1 MGAMLDKSS
10 EKVIAKWLYL
20 GVPAVSLLVTG
31 FFNYDPVNVAKM
43 VLTAGVGFS
52 IFALLIK
59 SGVIKLWKYNQ
70 ATLIFV
76 GFFLA
81 AGLLSVFSSSSPLV
95 QNLYGVFGRNTGFIT
110 YVGLSGILLG
120 ASLLTAKENFHK
132 ITKGLL
138 AVGLLNVIICITEI
152 AGFNIFGFNNIYNT
166 ILGTFGN
173 PNFISSF
180 LGIFISAFLAYVVS
194 PNTNKWLRISAPF
207 IIAIAF
213 YEVLYSNSIQGV
225 VVTVI
230 GFGLVGF
237 FLVRAHLK
245 KLILQISYLVAG
257 AIAAAF
263 GIAGALQVG
272 PLTQYIYKTSVSL
285 RGEYWR
291 AGLKTGLDHPFTGVG
306 FDAYGDWYRFSR
318 SASAMIMPGPKVIT
332 NSAHNVNIDIFAYGG
347 FPLVIAYLGLLVIA
361 AISIIK
367 VIKRS
372 SGYDKYFIPLATAWA
387 CYQAQA
393 LISINQIG
401 LAVWGWALTGAVIG
415 YERATRQDSVI
426 ASEPAAKSKNLKK
439 SKDQNTTAYLTS
451 VAGLAIGVVIAFPP
465 FMADTSWRT
474 AMKSGGV
481 DAVVKVA
488 NQFPLDS
495 FRMANI
501 SVLLEQNKF
510 PQQAYVV
517 AKKLTEFNPNY
528 YDGWKLI
535 AGISIPTAEEK
546 ANATKMMHK
555 LDPRN
560 LKLE

>member
-1 MGAMLDKSS
+1 MLDKSS

-31 FFNYDPVNVAKM
+31 FASYDPVNVGKM
-43 VLTAGVGFS
+43 VLAVGAGFS
-52 IFALLIK
+52 ILAILIK
-59 SGVIKLWKYNQ
+59 SGLSNFWKYQ
-70 ATLIFV
+70 RSTSIFLLM
-76 GFFLA
+76 FLA
-81 AGLLSVFSSSSPLV
+81 AGLVAVVASTSPLA
-95 QNLYGVFGRNTGFIT
+95 QNVYGVFGRNTGFLT
-110 YVGLSGILLG
+110 YVGLTGILAG
-120 ASLLTAKENFHK
+120 AAVLSEKENFHK
-132 ITKGLL
+132 LTKGLL
-138 AVGLLNVIICITEI
+138 AVGLLNVLFCALEI

-194 PNTNKWLRISAPF
+194 PNVNKWLRISAPF
-207 IIAIAF
+207 VIALAF

-225 VVTVI
+225 VVTFI
-230 GFGLVGF
+230 GFGIVGF

-245 KLILQISYLVAG
+245 KASLQIAYLVSG
-257 AIAAAF
+257 SIAAAF
-263 GIAGALQVG
+263 GVAGALQVG

-291 AGLKTGLDHPFTGVG
+291 AGLTMGMDNPFTGVG
-306 FDAYGDWYRFSR
+306 FDTYGDMFRFSR

-347 FPLVIAYLGLLVIA
+347 FPLIIAYLGLLVIA

-372 SGYDKYFIPLATAWA
+372 SGYDKYFIPLATSWA

-415 YERATRQDSVI
+415 YERATRQDSVV

-465 FMADTSWRT
+465 FMADSAWRN
-474 AMKSGGV
+474 AMKSGSAETV
-481 DAVVKVA
+481 QKVA
-488 NQFPLDS
+488 TQWPLDS
-495 FRMANI
+495 YRLANI
-501 SVLLEQNKF
+501 SILLEQNKYN
-510 PQQAYVV
+510 QQAYDL
-517 AKKLTEFNPNY
+517 AKKLTTFNPNY
-528 YDGWKLI
+528 YDGWKII
-535 AGISIPTAEEK
+535 AGISLPTEEEK
-546 ANATKMMHK
+546 ANATKMMRK

-560 LKLE
+560 INLE

>member
-1 MGAMLDKSS
+1 MLDKSS

-31 FFNYDPVNVAKM
+31 FASYDPVNVGKM
-43 VLTAGVGFS
+43 VLAVGAGFS
-52 IFALLIK
+52 ILAILIK
-59 SGVIKLWKYNQ
+59 GGLSNFWKYQ
-70 ATLIFV
+70 RSTSIFLLM
-76 GFFLA
+76 FLA
-81 AGLLSVFSSSSPLV
+81 AGLVAVVASTSPLA
-95 QNLYGVFGRNTGFIT
+95 QNVYGVFGRNTGFLT
-110 YVGLSGILLG
+110 YVGLTGILAG
-120 ASLLTAKENFHK
+120 AAVLSEKENFHK
-132 ITKGLL
+132 LTKGLL
-138 AVGLLNVIICITEI
+138 AVGLLNVLFCALEI

-194 PNTNKWLRISAPF
+194 PNVNKWLRISAPF
-207 IIAIAF
+207 VIALAF

-225 VVTVI
+225 VVTFI
-230 GFGLVGF
+230 GFGIVGF

-245 KLILQISYLVAG
+245 KASLQIAYIVSG
-257 AIAAAF
+257 SIAAGF

-291 AGLKTGLDHPFTGVG
+291 AGLTMGMDNPFTGVG
-306 FDAYGDWYRFSR
+306 FDTYGDMFRFSR

-347 FPLVIAYLGLLVIA
+347 FPLVIAYLGLLVIS

-415 YERATRQDSVI
+415 YERATRPDSVV

-465 FMADTSWRT
+465 FMADSAWRN
-474 AMKSGGV
+474 AMKSGSAETV
-481 DAVVKVA
+481 QKVA
-488 NQFPLDS
+488 TQWPLDS
-495 FRMANI
+495 YRLANI
-501 SVLLEQNKF
+501 SILLEQNKYN
-510 PQQAYVV
+510 QQAYDL
-517 AKKLTEFNPNY
+517 AKQLTTFNPNY
-528 YDGWKLI
+528 YDGWKII
-535 AGISIPTAEEK
+535 AGISLPTEEEK
-546 ANATKMMHK
+546 ANATKMMRK

-560 LKLE
+560 INLE

>member
-1 MGAMLDKSS
+1 MLDKSS

-31 FFNYDPVNVAKM
+31 FINYDPVNVAKM

-52 IFALLIK
+52 IFALFIK
-59 SGVIKLWKYNQ
+59 SGVIKLWKYNKS
-70 ATLIFV
+70 TLLFV

-120 ASLLTAKENFHK
+120 ASILTAKENFHK
-132 ITKGLL
+132 LTKGLL
-138 AVGLLNVIICITEI
+138 AVGLLNVGICLTEI

-194 PNTNKWLRISAPF
+194 PNTNKWLRVSAPF
-207 IIAIAF
+207 VIAIAF

-245 KLILQISYLVAG
+245 KISLQISYLVAG

-291 AGLKTGLDHPFTGVG
+291 AGLKTGMDNPFTGVG
-306 FDAYGDWYRFSR
+306 FDSYGDWYRFSR
-318 SASAMIMPGPKVIT
+318 SASAMIMPGPKTIT
-332 NSAHNVNIDIFAYGG
+332 NSAHNVNIDIFSYGG
-347 FPLVIAYLGLLVIA
+347 FPLILAYFGLMVLA
-361 AISIIK
+361 GISILK
-367 VIKRS
+367 VIKRTT
-372 SGYDKYFIPLATAWA
+372 GYDKYFIPLATAWA

-393 LISINQIG
+393 MISINQIG

-415 YERATRQDSVI
+415 YERATRETNESKTEPQSKTKPI
-426 ASEPAAKSKNLKK
+426 KKAS
-439 SKDQNTTAYLTS
+439 DQNTSAYLTS
-451 VAGLAIGVVIAFPP
+451 VIGLALGVSIAFPP

-510 PQQAYVV
+510 PQQAYDV

>member
-1 MGAMLDKSS
+1 MLDKSS

-31 FFNYDPVNVAKM
+31 FASYDPVNVGKM
-43 VLTAGVGFS
+43 VLAVGAGFS
-52 IFALLIK
+52 ILAILIK
-59 SGVIKLWKYNQ
+59 SGLSNFSKYQ
-70 ATLIFV
+70 RSTSVFLLM
-76 GFFLA
+76 FLA
-81 AGLLSVFSSSSPLV
+81 AGLVAVFASTSPLT
-95 QNLYGVFGRNTGFIT
+95 QNVYGVFGRNTGFLT
-110 YVGLSGILLG
+110 YIGLAGILAG
-120 ASLLTAKENFHK
+120 AAVLSEKENFHK
-132 ITKGLL
+132 LTKGLL
-138 AVGLLNVIICITEI
+138 AVGALNVIFCALEI
-152 AGFNIFGFNNIYNT
+152 SGFNIFGFNNIYNT

-194 PNTNKWLRISAPF
+194 PNVNKWLRISAPF
-207 IIAIAF
+207 VIALAF

-225 VVTVI
+225 VVTFI
-230 GFGLVGF
+230 GFGIVGF

-245 KLILQISYLVAG
+245 KASLQIAYIVSG
-257 AIAAAF
+257 SIAAGF
-263 GIAGALQVG
+263 GVAGALQVG

-291 AGLKTGLDHPFTGVG
+291 AGLTMGMDNPFTGVG
-306 FDAYGDWYRFSR
+306 FDTYGDMFRFSR

-347 FPLVIAYLGLLVIA
+347 FPLIISYLGLLVIA

-372 SGYDKYFIPLATAWA
+372 SGYDKYFIPLATAWV

-426 ASEPAAKSKNLKK
+426 AGESAAKSKNLKK
-439 SKDQNTTAYLTS
+439 SKDQNTTSYLTS

-465 FMADTSWRT
+465 FMADSAWRN
-474 AMKSGGV
+474 AMKTGSAESV
-481 DAVVKVA
+481 QKVA
-488 NQFPLDS
+488 TQWPLDS
-495 FRMANI
+495 YRIANI
-501 SVLLEQNKF
+501 SILLEQNKYN
-510 PQQAYVV
+510 QQAYDL
-517 AKKLTEFNPNY
+517 AKKLTTFNPNY
-528 YDGWKLI
+528 YDGWKII
-535 AGISIPTAEEK
+535 AGISLPTEEEK
-546 ANATKMMHK
+546 ANATKKMRK

-560 LKLE
+560 INLE

>member
-1 MGAMLDKSS
+1 MLDKSS

-31 FFNYDPVNVAKM
+31 FASYDPVNVGKM
-43 VLTAGVGFS
+43 VLAVGAGFS
-52 IFALLIK
+52 IIALLIK
-59 SGVIKLWKYNQ
+59 NRLTNFWKYQ
-70 ATLIFV
+70 RSTSIFLLM
-76 GFFLA
+76 FLA
-81 AGLLSVFSSSSPLV
+81 AGLVAVVASTSPLA
-95 QNLYGVFGRNTGFIT
+95 QNVYGVFGRNTGFLT
-110 YVGLSGILLG
+110 YVGLTGILAG
-120 ASLLTAKENFHK
+120 AAVLSEKENFHK
-132 ITKGLL
+132 LTKGLL
-138 AVGLLNVIICITEI
+138 AVGILNVMFCALEI

-194 PNTNKWLRISAPF
+194 PNINKWLRISAPF
-207 IIAIAF
+207 VIALAF

-225 VVTVI
+225 VVTFI

-245 KLILQISYLVAG
+245 KASLQIAYIVSG
-257 AIAAAF
+257 SIAAGF

-291 AGLKTGLDHPFTGVG
+291 AGLTMGMDNPFTGVG
-306 FDAYGDWYRFSR
+306 FDTYGDMFRFSR

-372 SGYDKYFIPLATAWA
+372 SGYDKRFIPLATAWA

-426 ASEPAAKSKNLKK
+426 AGESAAKSKNLKK

-465 FMADTSWRT
+465 FMADSAWRN
-474 AMKSGGV
+474 AMKSGSAETV
-481 DAVVKVA
+481 QKVA
-488 NQFPLDS
+488 TQWPLDS
-495 FRMANI
+495 YRLANI
-501 SVLLEQNKF
+501 SILLEQNKYN
-510 PQQAYVV
+510 QQAYDL
-517 AKKLTEFNPNY
+517 AKQLTTFNPNY
-528 YDGWKLI
+528 YDGWKII
-535 AGISIPTAEEK
+535 AGISLPTEEEK
-546 ANATKMMHK
+546 ANATKMMRK

-560 LKLE
+560 INLE

>member
-1 MGAMLDKSS
+1 MLDKSS

-31 FFNYDPVNVAKM
+31 FASYDPVNVGKM
-43 VLTAGVGFS
+43 VLAVGAGFS
-52 IFALLIK
+52 ILAILIK
-59 SGVIKLWKYNQ
+59 SGLSNFWKYQ
-70 ATLIFV
+70 RSTSIFLLM
-76 GFFLA
+76 FLA
-81 AGLLSVFSSSSPLV
+81 AGVIAVFASTSPLA
-95 QNLYGVFGRNTGFIT
+95 QNVYGVFGRNTGFLT
-110 YVGLSGILLG
+110 YIGLAGILAG
-120 ASLLTAKENFHK
+120 AAVLSEKENFHK
-132 ITKGLL
+132 LTKGLL
-138 AVGLLNVIICITEI
+138 AVGSLNVLFCALEI

-194 PNTNKWLRISAPF
+194 PNVNKWLRISAPF
-207 IIAIAF
+207 VIALAF

-225 VVTVI
+225 VVTFI
-230 GFGLVGF
+230 GFGIVGF

-245 KLILQISYLVAG
+245 KASLQIAYLVSG
-257 AIAAAF
+257 SIAAAF
-263 GIAGALQVG
+263 GVAGALQVG

-291 AGLKTGLDHPFTGVG
+291 AGLTMGMDNPVTGVG
-306 FDAYGDWYRFSR
+306 FDTYGDMFRFSR

-415 YERATRQDSVI
+415 YERATRQDSGIVGE
-426 ASEPAAKSKNLKK
+426 SAAKSKNLKK

-465 FMADTSWRT
+465 FMADSAWRN
-474 AMKSGGV
+474 AMKSGSAETV
-481 DAVVKVA
+481 QKVA
-488 NQFPLDS
+488 TQWPLDS
-495 FRMANI
+495 YRLANI
-501 SVLLEQNKF
+501 SILLEQNKYN
-510 PQQAYVV
+510 QQAYDL
-517 AKKLTEFNPNY
+517 AKQLTTFNPNY
-528 YDGWKLI
+528 YDGWKII
-535 AGISIPTAEEK
+535 AGISLPTEEEK
-546 ANATKMMHK
+546 ANATKMMRK

-560 LKLE
+560 INLE

>member
-1 MGAMLDKSS
+1 MLDKSS

-20 GVPAVSLLVTG
+20 GVPAISLLVTG
-31 FFNYDPVNVAKM
+31 FINYDPVNVAKM

-59 SGVIKLWKYNQ
+59 SGLIKLWKYNKS
-70 ATLIFV
+70 TLLFV

-132 ITKGLL
+132 LTKGLL
-138 AVGLLNVIICITEI
+138 AVGLLNVSICLTEI

-207 IIAIAF
+207 VIAIAF

-225 VVTVI
+225 VVTAI

-245 KLILQISYLVAG
+245 KLSLQISYLVAG

-291 AGLKTGLDHPFTGVG
+291 AGLKTGMDNPFTGVG

-318 SASAMIMPGPKVIT
+318 SASAMIMPGPKTIT
-332 NSAHNVNIDIFAYGG
+332 NSAHNVNIDIFSYGG
-347 FPLVIAYLGLLVIA
+347 FPLIIAYLGLLVIA
-361 AISIIK
+361 AISILK
-367 VIKRS
+367 VIKRTT
-372 SGYDKYFIPLATAWA
+372 GYDKYFIPLATAWA

-393 LISINQIG
+393 MISINQIG
-401 LAVWGWALTGAVIG
+401 LAAWGWALTGAVIG
-415 YERATRQDSVI
+415 YERATRETKESKTEPQSKTKPTKK
-426 ASEPAAKSKNLKK
+426 AS
-439 SKDQNTTAYLTS
+439 DQNTSAYLTS
-451 VAGLAIGVVIAFPP
+451 VIGLALGVSIAFPP

-510 PQQAYVV
+510 PQQAYDV

>member
-1 MGAMLDKSS
+1 MLDKSS

-31 FFNYDPVNVAKM
+31 FASYDPVNVGKM
-43 VLTAGVGFS
+43 VLAVGAGFS
-52 IFALLIK
+52 ILAILIK
-59 SGVIKLWKYNQ
+59 SGISNFWKYQ
-70 ATLIFV
+70 RSTSVFLLM
-76 GFFLA
+76 FLA
-81 AGLLSVFSSSSPLV
+81 AGSVAVFASTSPLS
-95 QNLYGVFGRNTGFIT
+95 QNVYGVFGRNTGFLT
-110 YVGLSGILLG
+110 YIGLAGILAG
-120 ASLLTAKENFHK
+120 AAVLSEKENFHK
-132 ITKGLL
+132 LTKGLL
-138 AVGLLNVIICITEI
+138 AVGFLNVIFCALEI

-180 LGIFISAFLAYVVS
+180 LGIFISAFMAYVVS
-194 PNTNKWLRISAPF
+194 PNVNKWLRISAPF
-207 IIAIAF
+207 VIALAF

-225 VVTVI
+225 VVTFI
-230 GFGLVGF
+230 GFGIVGF

-245 KLILQISYLVAG
+245 KASLQIAYIVSG
-257 AIAAAF
+257 SIAAAF
-263 GIAGALQVG
+263 GVAGALQVG

-291 AGLKTGLDHPFTGVG
+291 AGLTMGMDNPFTGVG
-306 FDAYGDWYRFSR
+306 FDTYGDMFRFSR

-361 AISIIK
+361 ATSIIK

-415 YERATRQDSVI
+415 YERATRQDNVI
-426 ASEPAAKSKNLKK
+426 VGETAAKSKNLKK

-451 VAGLAIGVVIAFPP
+451 VAGLTIGVVIAIPP
-465 FMADTSWRT
+465 FMADSAWRN
-474 AMKSGGV
+474 AMKTGSAETV
-481 DAVVKVA
+481 QKVA
-488 NQFPLDS
+488 TQWPLDS
-495 FRMANI
+495 YRLANI
-501 SVLLEQNKF
+501 SILLEQNKYN
-510 PQQAYVV
+510 QQAYDL
-517 AKKLTEFNPNY
+517 AKKLTTFNPNY
-528 YDGWKLI
+528 YDGWKII
-535 AGISIPTAEEK
+535 AGITLPTEEEK
-546 ANATKMMHK
+546 VGATKMMRK

-560 LKLE
+560 INLE